1 VQLELH
7 QLHLKYAALRLS
19 DRTRRAALMAS
30 LSSEGQQMPVLV
42 VRTDHAERYVLID
55 GYQRV
60 GALEALGRNVVEA
73 ALIAMPED
81 LALAMSHR
89 LQKSREPSAL
99 EEGWL
104 LAELVVGHGHTQAS
118 LPTLLGRDKSW
129 VSRRLALAKALP
141 ESVQDRVREGRVGPR
156 AAMRTLVPL
165 ARANAE
171 QCARLVDNLP
181 RPAPSAR
188 AIERLYEAWRKGD
201 PEVKARIVDKPGLWL
216 RANEESE
223 RDGETA
229 STLLGDVSMLASI
242 AARAGRRLDQ
252 GAMATMTTRERRRL
266 ERVAREARH
275 AFSGLMARLSEEEE
289 DDDAAPPRTE
299 ETTDAR
305 PRDAHRDPATAA

>member
-1 VQLELH
+1 MQLELH
-7 QLHLKYAALRLS
+7 QLHRKYAALRLT
-19 DRTRRAALMAS
+19 DRVRRAALTAS
-30 LSSEGQQMPVLV
+30 LSTEGQQMPVVV
-42 VRTDHAERYVLID
+42 VRADRVDRYVLID

-60 GALEALGRNVVEA
+60 GALEALGRDVVEA
-73 ALIAMPED
+73 VELAMPED

-89 LQKSREPSAL
+89 LQKRREPSAL

-141 ESVQDRVREGRVGPR
+141 ESVQERVREGRVGAR

-171 QCARLVDNLP
+171 HCARLVENLP

-188 AIERLYEAWRKGD
+188 AIERVYEAWRKGD
-201 PEVKARIVDKPGLWL
+201 PDMKARIVDKPGLWL
-216 RANEESE
+216 RAHEERE
-223 RDGETA
+223 EGAEPQ
-229 STLLGDVSMLASI
+229 STLLGDLSMLASI

-252 GAMATMTTRERRRL
+252 GAARTMTARDRRRL
-266 ERVAREARH
+266 ERAAREARH
-275 AFSGLMARLSEEEE
+275 AFGGLMARLAEEA
-289 DDDAAPPRTE
+289 DDAVPQTE
-299 ETTDAR
+299 ETRDAR
-305 PRDAHRDPATAA
+305 PRDPHRDPATAA